1 MTRGYTRGMLR
12 ADVLYNFFCFRELFI
27 SLTRDRRSAARFSD
41 GISQQLL
48 DAALITQEQ
57 KAAYDRAVLEALSQ
71 IDRYDDLPIEEF
83 YAFIHGIRKQVL
95 GVDALE
101 ALQTRRAQSAIPALT
116 GIDQRRK
123 KESLLSQSKTVI
135 FALTQAE
142 LFGQMKQDVEKAR
155 RAGKTLWVL
164 CGQPGDEL
172 VSRDLLRDLLGSEG
186 LQFVESVSRL
196 PEDSCLFVYGEEGL
210 TACRGL
216 GVDAVVH
223 AVPKGYAAQAVTG
236 LWEAPYC
243 IVYVPKGLDMTAYVP
258 MTQKTRLTYSHLA
271 RLWQDFGDG
280 IYGLS
285 VEELYRKYPRYFL
298 NIYDLSPGSLPIC
311 PVFDQR
317 EDVFSQLDRQRDEG
331 LSGYLDSFQNVQYQ
345 SAYFDE
351 GLTRQ
356 PVCYQTCQAQP
367 GILVQAV
374 KIRQAAGAEVMQCEA
389 GLTPRQMFRG
399 QDLPGT
405 GLVSNFLFF
414 LTPRLDVLYNDLRS
428 DRPYEQADA
437 ASGHLDY
444 MLSYE
449 GGKRTET
456 FPLFDKACI
465 AMKEDGRFLFFHF
478 RLGGGSVDISGLHY
492 RWENADVNGQGDIRI
507 YTPYGSASE
516 KDADRDTYRKA
527 VGQDRVNVVILQNKV
542 TCIRK
547 GDVILPSVGVV
558 LSLTEDMAAPLLARC
573 KSLADGYYEVSG
585 LSLTVRLDGPE
596 DIAPAQWAQVR
607 WAYGGGLTL
616 MRNGVGLC
624 DADHMQA
631 WFDAEGWTAPLSRQT
646 QESNL
651 HSLVKHPR
659 TAIGQTADGS
669 LVVLVYSGR
678 TWRSTGADYKEMIAI
693 ARQLFPDIRNLMNCD
708 GGGSAMLGLVEKGSF
723 WELSFPST
731 SSGSC
736 AGQVRPIHTL
746 LYIPVGERKT
756 T

>member
-1 MTRGYTRGMLR
+1 
-12 ADVLYNFFCFRELFI
+12 
-27 SLTRDRRSAARFSD
+27 
-41 GISQQLL
+41 
-48 DAALITQEQ
+48 
-57 KAAYDRAVLEALSQ
+57 
-71 IDRYDDLPIEEF
+71 
-83 YAFIHGIRKQVL
+83 
-95 GVDALE
+95 
-101 ALQTRRAQSAIPALT
+101 
-116 GIDQRRK
+116 
-123 KESLLSQSKTVI
+123 
-135 FALTQAE
+135 
-142 LFGQMKQDVEKAR
+142 
-155 RAGKTLWVL
+155 
-164 CGQPGDEL
+164 
-172 VSRDLLRDLLGSEG
+172 
-186 LQFVESVSRL
+186 
-196 PEDSCLFVYGEEGL
+196 
-210 TACRGL
+210 
-216 GVDAVVH
+216 
-223 AVPKGYAAQAVTG
+223 
-236 LWEAPYC
+236 
-243 IVYVPKGLDMTAYVP
+243 
-258 MTQKTRLTYSHLA
+258 
-271 RLWQDFGDG
+271 
-280 IYGLS
+280 
-285 VEELYRKYPRYFL
+285 
-298 NIYDLSPGSLPIC
+298 
-311 PVFDQR
+311 
-317 EDVFSQLDRQRDEG
+317 
-331 LSGYLDSFQNVQYQ
+331 
-345 SAYFDE
+345 
-351 GLTRQ
+351 
-356 PVCYQTCQAQP
+356 
-367 GILVQAV
+367 
-374 KIRQAAGAEVMQCEA
+374 
-389 GLTPRQMFRG
+389 
-399 QDLPGT
+399 
-405 GLVSNFLFF
+405 
-414 LTPRLDVLYNDLRS
+414 
-428 DRPYEQADA
+428 
-437 ASGHLDY
+437 

-492 RWENADVNGQGDIRI
+492 RWEKADVNGQGDIRI

-527 VGQDRVNVVILQNKV
+527 VGQDRVNVVIVQNKV